1 MHLPLSPARL
11 QITAA
16 SSKPGVPGRVH
27 AAQVVQTVGCGHQGV
42 DFAFSTL
49 KLGQVVEAS
58 HDGCDGFL
66 NQGHQLLG
74 VHILWLSSW
83 GQGHGRVLLG
93 FLVPGNNFIPQDCL
107 QDAIH
112 LSEMGNRDQHSK
124 IDEKPSL
131 FYLCIT
137 SMDKKPTWLTGNE
150 RQKSKVS
157 LFLLSGGLQVSSE
170 RYMTSAFPFKSSGRE
185 RGCGTAKGFNTICV
199 SIFTDNFGA

>member
-1 MHLPLSPARL
+1 MHLPLNPALL

-42 DFAFSTL
+42 HFAFSTL

-66 NQGHQLLG
+66 DQGHQLLG

-93 FLVPGNNFIPQDCL
+93 FLVPGDDLIPQDCL
-107 QDAIH
+107 QYAIH
-112 LSEMGNRDQHSK
+112 LSEMGDRGQHSK
-124 IDEKPSL
+124 IYEKPSS
-131 FYLCIT
+131 FHFCIT
-137 SMDKKPTWLTGNE
+137 STDKKPTWLNGNE
-150 RQKSKVS
+150 RQKPKV
-157 LFLLSGGLQVSSE
+157 
-170 RYMTSAFPFKSSGRE
+170 
-185 RGCGTAKGFNTICV
+185 
-199 SIFTDNFGA
+199 